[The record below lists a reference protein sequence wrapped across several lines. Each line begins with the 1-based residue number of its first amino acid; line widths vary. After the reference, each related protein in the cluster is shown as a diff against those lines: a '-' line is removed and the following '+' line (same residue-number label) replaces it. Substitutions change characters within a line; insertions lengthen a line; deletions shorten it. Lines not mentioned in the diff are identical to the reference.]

1 LGILLNITTFVQHP
15 ADMPALH
22 KYLSVSGHCKMT
34 DRQQEIDDLLSM
46 FHDFDIVN
54 AELNG
59 DTLILAITIPWGSMW
74 IKDDYTYTI
83 RLELIGCIFFS
94 CDYYKIK
101 SKELIKIGDNRYQ
114 RDTEKITTTNP
125 ADLNG
130 LELSIQSRT
139 KIQPDTYEL
148 HCISTEEIDFATI
161 TLTTTDYRIFD
172 QDGKE
177 FTLDKMKQWATD
189 WWDGIQKMWDEQKRT
204 TTR

>member
-1 LGILLNITTFVQHP
+1 
-15 ADMPALH
+15 
-22 KYLSVSGHCKMT
+22 MT
-34 DRQQEIDDLLSM
+34 DRQQDIDDLLSM

-54 AELNG
+54 AELNR

-83 RLELIGCIFFS
+83 RLELIGCTFFS

-125 ADLNG
+125 TDLNG

-139 KIQPDTYEL
+139 NIQPYTYEL
-148 HCISTEEIDFATI
+148 HCISNEEIDFATI

-177 FTLDKMKQWATD
+177 ITLDKMKQWGTD